1 MLYCAIEA
9 RQNMSV
15 EHDAAETL
23 DVQGENCPMPVVKT
37 KQAADDL
44 SANEVLEVLATDP
57 GSMSDIKGWAGST
70 TGIELVDQIE
80 GDGGVYKHY
89 VRKTK

>member
-23 DVQGENCPMPVVKT
+23 DVQRENCPMPVVKT
-37 KQAADDL
+37 KQAVDDL
-44 SANEVLEVLATDP
+44 SAEEVLEVLATDP

-70 TGIELVDQIE
+70 AGIELVDQIE
-80 GDGGVYKHY
+80 SDGDVYKHY
-89 VRKTK
+89 VRKTE

>member
-1 MLYCAIEA
+1 
-9 RQNMSV
+9 MSV

-44 SANEVLEVLATDP
+44 SVNEVSKCLRPTP
-57 GSMSDIKGWAGST
+57 GA
-70 TGIELVDQIE
+70 
-80 GDGGVYKHY
+80 
-89 VRKTK
+89 